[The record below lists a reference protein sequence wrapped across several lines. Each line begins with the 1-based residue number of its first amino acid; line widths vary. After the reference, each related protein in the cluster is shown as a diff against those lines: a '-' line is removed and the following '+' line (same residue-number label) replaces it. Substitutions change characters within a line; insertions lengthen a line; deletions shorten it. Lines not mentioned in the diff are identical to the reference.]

1 MKSFTLLACSTLFVA
16 AAQAQE
22 VATFEFRFPDH
33 TRRTVAIELFE
44 GDAPATVANFKK
56 LVDKGFYEGCVVHR
70 AIPGS
75 LVQMGDPLSKHSA
88 RDKVGTGGPG
98 YTLPAE
104 IRRKHAKGAISAA
117 RLGDTVNPQRRS
129 NGSQFFVCLKP
140 QSQLDG
146 KYTVFG
152 QVIQGLDV
160 LELISNKPTD
170 TNDYPI
176 ERIKIS
182 KTKLVDRSTLPAP
195 TPATKPGAVPPGEGT
210 KPSFWRRLWPF

>member
-1 MKSFTLLACSTLFVA
+1 MKKFILLACLAPFTA
-16 AAQAQE
+16 ACANE
-22 VATFEFRFPDH
+22 VAVIEFRFADK

-44 GDAPATVANFKK
+44 GDAPSTVANFKK
-56 LVDKGFYEGCVVHR
+56 LIDKEDYEDCAVHR

-75 LVQMGDPLSKHSA
+75 LVQMGDPLSKKKA

-104 IRRKHAKGAISAA
+104 IRRKHTKGAVAAA
-117 RLGDTVNPQRRS
+117 RLSDGVNPQRRS
-129 NGSQFFVCLKP
+129 NGSQFYVCLKAQP
-140 QSQLDG
+140 QLDG

-170 TNDYPI
+170 TNDYPV
-176 ERIKIS
+176 ERIVIRDV
-182 KTKLVDRSTLPAP
+182 KLVARETLPKP
-195 TPATKPGAVPPGEGT
+195 MPATKPGEVPPGEGK